1 MATDLDIELPLYNA
15 FMQLMRLE
23 KNQPNKGID
32 PGSYLELIDILHRG
46 YILNSKE
53 ELVFFCKKL
62 WLKPFHTGNSPIN
75 EMVLEDIINSNLQAY
90 GIEAENQR
98 NKQANNLSDTTTKKG
113 DVNNNANNNNEPDA
127 IEERE
132 DDNNEDQKPEPEKEP
147 LTPAP
152 ASTPLVINI
161 KETDADTSIDQQ
173 DYSHFFNDKKFKFN
187 FTYLAVS
194 PRFIEQTIR
203 SLRYKVKGTGRPV
216 IDIEATVKATAA
228 KGYFDNWLLREEEDF
243 VTQWTLLFDRGGSM
257 IAFHGLQD
265 ALAEAAF
272 RGTIKNDGDLF
283 YFHNIARDFL
293 YTNAQRTRSVPFE
306 DIAEGPLRNI
316 LIVSDAGAARGS
328 FNEDRIQRTYT
339 MIYNLRKHR
348 IAWLNPLP
356 RERWKNS
363 SASII
368 SEFVNMFEP
377 GNDYSDDLGN
387 IVRLFKSKIVTP
399 ITV

>member
-1 MATDLDIELPLYNA
+1 MATDFDIELPLYNA
-15 FMQLMRLE
+15 FIELMRLE

-32 PGSYLELIDILHRG
+32 SESYLELLDILHKG
-46 YILNSKE
+46 YVLNSKE

-62 WLKPFHTGNSPIN
+62 WLKPFHTGNSPIT
-75 EMVLEDIINSNLQAY
+75 EQVLETILLDNLRAY
-90 GIEAENQR
+90 ETKAEKEVAKQTNNQPD
-98 NKQANNLSDTTTKKG
+98 KTAKTG
-113 DVNNNANNNNEPDA
+113 DVKNTNNNE
-127 IEERE
+127 EGGNEKQE
-132 DDNNEDQKPEPEKEP
+132 DDINKEQEKPPEKET

-152 ASTPLVINI
+152 TSVPLVINI
-161 KETDADTSIDQQ
+161 EESDADNSFDQQ

-203 SLRYKVKGTGRPV
+203 SLRYKVKGTGKPT
-216 IDIEATVKATAA
+216 IDIEATVKDTAS

-243 VTQWTLLFDRGGSM
+243 VTRWTLLFDRGGSM

-265 ALAEAAF
+265 ALADAAF
-272 RGTIKNDGDLF
+272 KGTIKNDGDLF
-283 YFHNIARDFL
+283 FFRNIAREFL
-293 YTNAQRTRSVPFE
+293 YTNIQRTRSVAFE
-306 DIAEGPLRNI
+306 DLVNGPLRNI

-328 FNEDRIQRTYT
+328 FNEDRIQHTYT
-339 MIYNLRKHR
+339 MIYNLRKHHV
-348 IAWLNPLP
+348 AWLNPLP
-356 RERWKNS
+356 KERWKSS

-399 ITV
+399 IIL